1 LSITEEEWVHLVK
14 TLGSIKGIQRLNL
27 LCTHGS
33 HNFHPL
39 QGVADAV
46 NNAQS
51 LLTLQF
57 LALRHV
63 DQSGIVA
70 LADALRQHP
79 ALERFIGNDFR
90 SVQKAQQDT
99 SLDPVL
105 QALLA
110 CPHLCK
116 VAIRTKCASAD
127 ALRNLLHS
135 PRLADLNLVLTLE
148 EHWLVV
154 AGEIQRGH
162 CDLQNLTLTLA
173 MLQRA
178 PGSET
183 IETAT
188 ETATVAVKA
197 IASAIRQDHNLL
209 TLVLEVKNGLTD
221 EAGVTLAEALTVN
234 KTLQKVVWVDN
245 NIICCRDFNAL
256 GFGAEAYEAFSAM
269 LRINTS
275 LTTLVLPPVERT
287 W

>member
-1 LSITEEEWVHLVK
+1 
-14 TLGSIKGIQRLNL
+14 
-27 LCTHGS
+27 
-33 HNFHPL
+33 
-39 QGVADAV
+39 
-46 NNAQS
+46 
-51 LLTLQF
+51 
-57 LALRHV
+57 
-63 DQSGIVA
+63 
-70 LADALRQHP
+70 
-79 ALERFIGNDFR
+79 
-90 SVQKAQQDT
+90 
-99 SLDPVL
+99 
-105 QALLA
+105 
-110 CPHLCK
+110 
-116 VAIRTKCASAD
+116 
-127 ALRNLLHS
+127 
-135 PRLADLNLVLTLE
+135 
-148 EHWLVV
+148 VV